1 MNKLQKEKH
10 LDITSET
17 AQKTVAVFRKN
28 NIFSSSFRFLP
39 PQYFSFFICC
49 FVGFFKGSDLWPLG
63 VVEEKVSCSLSLPS
77 PPVDHNGRMGR
88 GNSFSPPPLITPSYC
103 SFFLSVFSNISL
115 ACQRAPSSSLRSF
128 LSLHKTIW
136 FIHDPPSWSS
146 LPLFCHSVIWHLF
159 CLL

>member
-1 MNKLQKEKH
+1 MSNSRRRHIWISHQRPPRRLLLFLKK
-10 LDITSET
+10 IIS
-17 AQKTVAVFRKN
+17 
-28 NIFSSSFRFLP
+28 FLP
-39 PQYFSFFICC
+39 LLGFCPPIFLLFIYL
-49 FVGFFKGSDLWPLG
+49 FLNGSDLWPLG

-103 SFFLSVFSNISL
+103 SFFLSVFLDISL
-115 ACQRAPSSSLRSF
+115 ACQRASSSSLRSF

-146 LPLFCHSVIWHLF
+146 LPLFCHSVIRHLF